1 MASPYFESSVHY
13 VSSNHSL
20 SWTSSYGF
28 ESPTTAGVTT
38 TKTLRTGLTLTYGL
52 TSRIRS
58 TTGVYYHRDENQ
70 GVGTQDSFDLTA
82 GLRYT
87 INKHFTLNLDYS
99 HTTLGSLGSTPGYSQ
114 NRYFGG
120 LTYTY

>member
-1 MASPYFESSVHY
+1 MYFESAVDY

-38 TKTLRTGLTLTYGL
+38 TKTWRTGLTLTYVL
-52 TSRIRS
+52 TSRISS
-58 TTGVYYHRDENQ
+58 TTGVYYHHDENE
-70 GVGTQDSFDLTA
+70 GAGSQDSFDLTL

-87 INKHFTLNLDYS
+87 INKHFAFHVDYN
-99 HTTLGSLGSTPGYSQ
+99 HTTLGSLGSTPGYSR
-114 NRYFGG
+114 NSYFGG